1 MILFV
6 VLCISCEVVG
16 VCDEEIVCIFN
27 IQCYLLND
35 GQGICMVVFFKGC
48 LYICLWCV
56 NLEFILLCIEMVC
69 WENKCLCCMLCLW
82 DVDEC
87 FFGVF
92 ECIGCDI
99 MLDELECEVLK
110 DDIFFCIFGGG
121 VMFFGGEVL
130 MQVLFVM
137 CFLQ

>member
-6 VLCISCEVVG
+6 GQCISCNVVEMC
-16 VCDEEIVCIFN
+16 CDDVVCIFN

-35 GQGICMVVFFKGC
+35 GEGICMVVFFKGC
-48 LYICLWCV
+48 LYFCLWCV
-56 NLEFILLCIEMVC
+56 NSELIFGKIQMVC
-69 WENKCLCCMLCLW
+69 REVKCLYCVKCLC

-92 ECIGCDI
+92 EWIGCDI
-99 MLDELECEVLK
+99 SFDVLEWEVMK
-110 DDIFFCIFGGG
+110 DDIFFCMFGGG

-130 MQVLFVM
+130 MQVEFVI